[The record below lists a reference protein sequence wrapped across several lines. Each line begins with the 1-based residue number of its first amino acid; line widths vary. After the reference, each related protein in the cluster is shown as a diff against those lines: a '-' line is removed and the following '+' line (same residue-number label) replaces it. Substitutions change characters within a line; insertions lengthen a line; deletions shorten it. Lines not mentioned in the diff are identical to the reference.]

1 MAELI
6 HEYSFVYRSDEGTP
20 YVLRAWGEPR
30 TDGTWEGWLEFVPA
44 TPADTVG
51 RELRTGRETTQP
63 NRDAVEYWAGGL
75 EPIYFEGAFTRAS

>member
-6 HEYSFVYRSDEGTP
+6 HEYSFVYRSDDGTP

-30 TDGTWEGWLEFVPA
+30 TDGTWEGWLEF
-44 TPADTVG
+44 TPADGAG
-51 RELRTGRETTQP
+51 RDLCTGRETTQP
-63 NRDAVEYWAGGL
+63 NRDAVAYWAGGL